1 MKIKGNIRNYL
12 LIFIIS
18 TLLVISTLFMFSGA
32 WFTASASS
40 SSSGQSITFRL
51 GTFGDVSIT
60 ANDYVWQNSTNNYIY
75 QTAADKTAAND
86 NNGEVRAY
94 LLPGDKLTCGTV
106 ELCYDPTASA
116 TEDQVYYLIQFGSN
130 SNAYYTISNG
140 ALAAATTSAGLISA
154 GTANSIVISGGSI
167 VSFSYN
173 NTSYSLDGST
183 SSKSISDVYFQGK
196 TLAQLGASYGG
207 VSIAAN
213 SDVYK
218 VAIIQS
224 ANMSATSAFG
234 LLQDILDEM

>member
-1 MKIKGNIRNYL
+1 MKIKSNVRNIL
-12 LIFIIS
+12 LIVIIS
-18 TLLVISTLFMFSGA
+18 SFLILSMVFMVTGA

-51 GTFGDVSIT
+51 GTIGDVNIE
-60 ANDYVWQNSTNNYIY
+60 ANDYVWKNSSNQNIY
-75 QTAADKTAAND
+75 TTAEAKSDAND
-86 NNGEVRAY
+86 SQGEVREF
-94 LLPGDKLTCGTV
+94 LLPGDKVTCGSV
-106 ELCYDPTASA
+106 ILCYDESSSSSQS
-116 TEDQVYYLIQFGSN
+116 QVFYLIKIG
-130 SNAYYTISNG
+130 NANTYYTISNH
-140 ALAAATTSAGLISA
+140 ALATATTAAGLINA
-154 GTANSIVISGGSI
+154 GTANALTINGGSI

-173 NTSYSLDGST
+173 NTSYSLDGSN

-213 SDVYK
+213 SEVYK

-224 ANMSATSAFG
+224 ANMSSTNAFE

>member
-1 MKIKGNIRNYL
+1 MKIKSNVRNIL
-12 LIFIIS
+12 LIVIIS
-18 TLLVISTLFMFSGA
+18 SFLILSMVFMVTGA

-51 GTFGDVSIT
+51 GTIGDVNIE
-60 ANDYVWQNSTNNYIY
+60 ANDYVWKNSSNNNIY
-75 QTAADKTAAND
+75 PTAAAKAAASD
-86 NNGEVRAY
+86 NNGEVREF
-94 LLPGDKLTCGTV
+94 LLPGDKVTCGSV
-106 ELCYDPTASA
+106 ELCYDASSSSSQS
-116 TEDQVYYLIQFGSN
+116 QVFYLIKIG
-130 SNAYYTISNG
+130 NANTYYTISNH
-140 ALAAATTSAGLISA
+140 ALATATTNAGLINA
-154 GTANSIVISGGSI
+154 GTANALTINGSI
-167 VSFSYN
+167 VSVSYN